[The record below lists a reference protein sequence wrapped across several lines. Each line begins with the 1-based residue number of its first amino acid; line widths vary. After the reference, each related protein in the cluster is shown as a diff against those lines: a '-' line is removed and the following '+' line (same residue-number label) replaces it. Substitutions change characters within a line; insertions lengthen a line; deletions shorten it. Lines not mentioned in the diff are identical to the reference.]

1 MRRPSGCT
9 LETSMSESNRY
20 RTHTCNELRL
30 TDEGQRVTLVGF
42 VEGSKMEGI
51 AIDVRD
57 RTGATA
63 ARMPA
68 KPAKALQATWDTLTP
83 ESVVQVTGR
92 VHRREKRDHAMDTGE
107 VLVILEDLQLLSAAE
122 PLPGELDLATL
133 PGEDR
138 LRYRPLWLRRAKG
151 QKMLATRSKLVSGI
165 KASLFTHGFLE
176 VETPVLGRLSA
187 DAVNSFVVP
196 TGEGKAFSL
205 PASGW
210 AYRQALVAGGA
221 EKFFQV
227 ARCFRRESGEGRQP
241 ELSALEL
248 EISYA
253 DEDDALKIL
262 DDVLRTA
269 ISAALEVDVP
279 EVPRIGHA
287 EALAK
292 YGSATPDLRMALPI
306 LDAGTTM
313 MALGSPEGTAA
324 MGKGSG
330 AARAILIPGG
340 VERLGDGELDQLTLA
355 LMRTRGSGFV
365 ATWLKHGRQTG
376 RRGPG
381 SFFFVANRAAD
392 AMSTLGANEGDAL
405 VLVAAPG
412 DAAAHEGAGELRRL
426 LIERIGPHEGT
437 PFALAWIREAPL
449 FVKDAAGVVQARR
462 PPFTAPR
469 ESDLAALEKD
479 PSSVKAR
486 SFDLVINGV
495 EVGIGSVRIHDKEL
509 QAKMFAAHGLKPA
522 EAERAWPQAAEALR
536 FGIPPHTGF
545 TLSLDRLVSLLTGST
560 LEDSIPFP
568 KSAGGQDLLF
578 ESPSPLSTDSL
589 RSILG

>member
-1 MRRPSGCT
+1 MG
-9 LETSMSESNRY
+9 ESNRY
-20 RTHTCNELRL
+20 RTHTCNQLRL
-30 TDEGQRVTLVGF
+30 TDEGQRATLVGF

-63 ARMPA
+63 ARMPP
-68 KPAKALQATWDTLTP
+68 KPAKALQAAWDSLTP

-92 VHRREKRDHAMDTGE
+92 VYRREKRDHAMDTGE
-107 VLVILEDLQLLSAAE
+107 VLVIIEDVQLLSAAE

-138 LRYRPLWLRRAKG
+138 LRYRPLWLRRSKG
-151 QKMLATRSKLVSGI
+151 QAMLATRSKLISGI
-165 KASLFTHGFLE
+165 KAALFSRGFLE
-176 VETPVLGRLSA
+176 VDTPVLGRLSA

-196 TGEGKAFSL
+196 VGGGKAFSL
-205 PASGW
+205 PGSGW
-210 AYRQALVAGGA
+210 AYRQALVAGGV

-241 ELSALEL
+241 ELHALEL

-253 DEDDALKIL
+253 DEDEALSLL
-262 DDVLRTA
+262 DDVLRTG
-269 ISAALEVDVP
+269 ISAALSVDVP

-287 EALAK
+287 ESLAK
-292 YGSATPDLRMALPI
+292 YGTATPDLRMALPI

-313 MALGSPEGTAA
+313 LALGSPEGSAA

-330 AARAILIPGG
+330 GARAIVIPGG
-340 VERLGDGELDQLTLA
+340 VERLGDGELDQLVLA
-355 LMRTRGSGFV
+355 LMRARGSGFV
-365 ATWLKHGRQTG
+365 STWLKHGRQTG

-405 VLVAAPG
+405 VLVTAPT

-426 LIERIGPHEGT
+426 LIERIGPHEGS

-449 FVKDAAGVVQARR
+449 FTKDAAGVATPRR

-469 ESDLAALEKD
+469 EADLATLEKD
-479 PSSVKAR
+479 PTTAKAR

-495 EVGIGSVRIHDKEL
+495 EVGIGSVRIHDREL
-509 QAKMFAAHGLKPA
+509 QQKMFTAYGLKPL
-522 EAERAWPQAAEALR
+522 EVERAYPQALESLR
-536 FGIPPHTGF
+536 FGIPPHAGF
-545 TLSLDRLVSLLTGST
+545 TLSLDRLVSLLTGNT

-578 ESPSPLSTDSL
+578 ESPSALTPDLL
-589 RSILG
+589 RTILG